1 MTHKKTEI
9 TYCRKIVFSVIALT
23 IMIVSVYSNSF
34 KCSWHFDDM
43 PNIVENPRLHME
55 KLDWQSL
62 KKAFFSD
69 RNNPHFPYRPV
80 ACLSFAANYYFGKL
94 NVSGYHLV
102 NLAIH
107 LISSIFLFLFVY
119 RTLEYLA
126 LTKRWKGDAY
136 FVALLSTVLWAVNPI
151 QTQAVTYIVQ
161 RMASMAAM
169 FYIIGIYFYLKGRL
183 AQGTTSRLGFYAL
196 CFLSFLLALGSK
208 ENAAMLPVS
217 IFLFEVLILQAD
229 PWQFLKR
236 HWFAICVVVSITGL
250 IGIGYFLWKTGGPPI
265 LTAGY
270 KDRVFTLGQ
279 RLLSEPRV
287 IIFYLTLLFYP
298 MPYRL
303 NICHDFPV
311 STSLLNPPIT
321 FLAILA
327 IIGMVIGGILLAK
340 KKPFISL
347 AVLFFLLNHV
357 IESSVFPL
365 ELVFE
370 HRNYLPSM
378 FLFVPLAMGIWHLL
392 VMYKNKKFMQATL
405 CAFLVLVLVGLGH
418 STFMRNFTWKNE
430 ISLWIDAV
438 DKSPNIFRPHHNLAK
453 AYSDAGYKKKA
464 IAEYLAA
471 LQKRC
476 SANKDEKYLAYYNLG
491 YHFYMNRE
499 YQKAKEYYRKSIE
512 LQNTF
517 WSSHNNLGIILANEG
532 KFKEALKEFKTAT
545 KLTTQSVYPR
555 ANLGFLLVNIKKL
568 KEGIRHLEKAL
579 QMQPDDIQTMK
590 RLAVAYLKANKP
602 RKAAC
607 LFERVLRTEI
617 RESKIN
623 PVTTM
628 FLAEAYSLSEKKDK
642 AIEKA
647 RTILK
652 SFTRKRLENFIH
664 EIEEG
669 QSRLDR
675 LVPDKN
681 IILTILAEAYK
692 KEARE
697 LSKLSNFCIGEL
709 DRK

>member
-1 MTHKKTEI
+1 MTLKKTEI
-9 TYCRKIVFSVIALT
+9 TYCRKIVFSVITLT

-55 KLDWQSL
+55 KLNWQSL

-80 ACLSFAANYYFGKL
+80 ACLSFALNYYFGKL

-126 LTKRWKGDAY
+126 LTKRWTGDTY

-151 QTQAVTYIVQ
+151 QTQAITYIVQ
-161 RMASMAAM
+161 RMAAMAAM
-169 FYIIGIYFYLKGRL
+169 FYIIGMYCYLLARTAEARATKVVFY
-183 AQGTTSRLGFYAL
+183 GFCGL
-196 CFLSFLLALGSK
+196 CFLLAIGSK
-208 ENAAMLPVS
+208 ENAAMFPIS
-217 IFLFEVLILQAD
+217 IFLFEAVIIQQDPVYFIRSYWISICAALGLTIL
-229 PWQFLKR
+229 
-236 HWFAICVVVSITGL
+236 VGL
-250 IGIGYFLWKTGGPPI
+250 GYFIWKTGGLPD
-265 LTAGY
+265 LTVGY
-270 KDRVFTLGQ
+270 RNRPFTMSQ
-279 RLLSEPRV
+279 RLLTEPRV
-287 IIFYLTLLFYP
+287 LLFYVSLLFYP
-298 MPYRL
+298 MPNRL
-303 NICHDFPV
+303 NVAHDFTL
-311 STSLLNPPIT
+311 STSLLSPPTTIAAILT
-321 FLAILA
+321 IVGLILLAI
-327 IIGMVIGGILLAK
+327 MVAK
-340 KKPFISL
+340 KKPLISF
-347 AVLFFLLNHV
+347 VILFYFLNHI
-357 IESSVFPL
+357 IESSIFPL

-378 FLFVPLAMGIWHLL
+378 FIFLPVAIGFGMLLSFYQNNHFMRFVFCGFIVAL
-392 VMYKNKKFMQATL
+392 
-405 CAFLVLVLVGLGH
+405 LVGLGH
-418 STFMRNFTWKNE
+418 STLMRNFSWRNE

-464 IAEYLAA
+464 IAEYLVA

-555 ANLGFLLVNIKKL
+555 ANLGFLLVNIKKP

-579 QMQPDDIQTMK
+579 QMHPDDIQTMK

-681 IILTILAEAYK
+681 TILTILAEAYK

-709 DRK
+709 DKK